1 MFLQKETF
9 LNFFQPNWH
18 AVTFTILGLLVT
30 GLPLAS
36 SRLYMCYVM
45 GLVLVWTIPPIT
57 CVVRKYLAGFMAICL
72 LVAKGYYIYLQP
84 KLEVQVFPIA
94 TYNQQLVVSNSNV
107 SESLL
112 NNLTTRFKKYIE
124 ISEKLPGVK
133 PEKFSNFNNAK
144 QSINTD
150 FLYSYKHLDLVDSWG
165 APSNISSLMSIPV
178 VLAMHVEKGGEAKL
192 FAQTN
197 FYVKHTNGLIDSLA
211 GDGKTSYAL
220 TSFEGKT
227 LFFPFIDAQDSHWL
241 YLSVWEYGVYIP
253 FLLLIFAC
261 VICAWEKLKTNAV
274 KFIQHTTAMGISIFV
289 VLLENLNPLYLGTA
303 SVAVKNNQFYQ
314 GLNDGFSSHSFI
326 EAPLWFL
333 VNKIF
338 KGIIDLSILL
348 PLVCI
353 YFTAFVFLQLLKKL
367 FKEKMAY
374 IVWAVLLTTP
384 WFMFYNFGLHTFRF
398 LLITHNP
405 LMLGAPLF
413 LFGVMGYLEK
423 FNHQHGIAWLLASLC
438 HPMLGSV
445 VCVLLLHKHLPKQR
459 YVYFAFCIG
468 FYLFFAKDRLLTADN
483 LSENPLLNW
492 FLMTLQSSYQKSST
506 VNALNYLNQA
516 YSTLLFLFAVIPNLI
531 LAIKED
537 NNIWRLF
544 ARSVILMH
552 AMWFFDGNCGEDL
565 FLANTLSVLVALHFY
580 QPFYKRYSV
589 KYAKL
594 AAACK

>member
-1 MFLQKETF
+1 MFLQKETI
-9 LNFFQPNWH
+9 LNFLKQNWH
-18 AVTFTILGLLVT
+18 AVIFTILGLLIT
-30 GLPLAS
+30 ALPLAS

-57 CVVRKYLAGFMAICL
+57 CVVRKYLSGFMAICL

-94 TYNQQLVVSNSNV
+94 TYNQQLVVSNSGV

-112 NNLTTRFKKYIE
+112 NNLVTRFKKYIE

-133 PEKFSNFNNAK
+133 PDKFSNFNNSK

-150 FLYSYKHLDLVDSWG
+150 FMYSYKHIDLIDSWG
-165 APSNISSLMSIPV
+165 VPSNISSLISIPV
-178 VLAMHVEKGGEAKL
+178 VLSIHVINGGKAHF

-197 FYVKHTNGLIDSLA
+197 FYVNNINGSIDSLS
-211 GDGKTSYAL
+211 GDGKTSHEL
-220 TSFEGKT
+220 SKFEGKT

-274 KFIQHTTAMGISIFV
+274 KFIEHTTAMGISIFV
-289 VLLENLNPLYLGTA
+289 ALLETLNPLYLGT
-303 SVAVKNNQFYQ
+303 SSIAVKNYQFYS
-314 GLNDGFSSHSFI
+314 GLHDGFASHNFV

-333 VNKIF
+333 LHKAL

-353 YFTAFVFLQLLKKL
+353 YLAAFVFLQLLKKL
-367 FKEKMAY
+367 FEEKMAY
-374 IVWAVLLTTP
+374 VVWAVLLVTP

-398 LLITHNP
+398 LWITHNP
-405 LMLGAPLF
+405 LILGTPLF
-413 LFGVMGYLEK
+413 LFGLIGYLEK
-423 FNHQHGIAWLLASLC
+423 FKHQHGVAFLLAALC
-438 HPMLGSV
+438 HPMLGSII
-445 VCVLLLHKHLPKQR
+445 CVLLLHKHLPKQR
-459 YVYFAFCIG
+459 YVYLALCAG
-468 FYLFFAKDRLLTADN
+468 LYLFFAKDRLLSADN
-483 LSENPLLNW
+483 ILENPILAW
-492 FLMTLQSSYQKSST
+492 FLMTLKAGHQKLYAT
-506 VNALNYLNQA
+506 NAINYLSQA
-516 YSTLLFLFAVIPNLI
+516 YSILVVLFAVIPNAI
-531 LAIKED
+531 LGLKES
-537 NNIWRLF
+537 NTTWRLF
-544 ARSVILMH
+544 SRCVIAMH
-552 AMWFFDGNCGEDL
+552 IMWFFDGNSSEDL
-565 FLANTLSVLVALHFY
+565 FLANTLSVLVALRFY
-580 QPFYKRYSV
+580 QPFYQRYSV